1 MTATPRKAP
10 SLVATHDGS
19 MSDKDQ
25 RKCLRVPFVGA
36 VRYSA
41 AGVDFES
48 HAANLSR
55 QGIFI
60 EAPSPPPPGTPL
72 SIVFE
77 VDGHEIMAEGV
88 VANVHPPAGFGV
100 ELKLPEDAH
109 EVVVKYVAR
118 KIVATF
124 LTDSE

>member
-1 MTATPRKAP
+1 
-10 SLVATHDGS
+10 
-19 MSDKDQ
+19 MSGKDQ
-25 RKCLRVPFVGA
+25 RKSQRVPFVGA

-48 HAANLSR
+48 HAANLCR

-77 VDGHEIMAEGV
+77 VSGRQIVAEGV
-88 VANVHPPAGFGV
+88 VANIQPSAGFGV
-100 ELKLPEDAH
+100 ELKLPEDAL
-109 EVVVKYVAR
+109 EVVTKYVAR

-124 LTDSE
+124 LKDSE